1 MVRVLK
7 IFIPLLF
14 VIVSCKKSDEVKK
27 PEGLLSEEEMV
38 EVLTD
43 IHLIEGARTGLVIM
57 GDSVGGVNEHYKAFF
72 IKHEV
77 TQAQYDSS
85 FVYYS
90 KNPIIFDEIYE
101 RVIQNLSVIESEIQ
115 VD

>member
-1 MVRVLK
+1 LVKAFK
-7 IFIPLLF
+7 ILLPFIF
-14 VIVSCKKSDEVKK
+14 VFASCKESDEVQK
-27 PEGLLSEEEMV
+27 PEGLLTQDEMV

-72 IKHEV
+72 EKHNV
-77 TQAQYDSS
+77 SQAQYDSS

-90 KNPIIFDEIYE
+90 KNPIIFDKIYE
-101 RVIQNLSVIESEIQ
+101 RVIENLSVIESEIH

>member
-1 MVRVLK
+1 M
-7 IFIPLLF
+7 IP
-14 VIVSCKKSDEVKK
+14 E
-27 PEGLLSEEEMV
+27 PEGLLSQDEMV
-38 EVLTD
+38 AVLTD

-72 IKHEV
+72 EKHNV

-90 KNPIIFDEIYE
+90 KNPKIFDKIYE
-101 RVIQNLSVIESEIQ
+101 RVIENLSVIESEIH

>member
-1 MVRVLK
+1 LVKTFK
-7 IFIPLLF
+7 ILLPLLF
-14 VIVSCKKSDEVKK
+14 IFASCKEKDEVQR
-27 PEGLLSEEEMV
+27 PDDLLTQDEMV
-38 EVLTD
+38 AVLTD

-72 IKHEV
+72 VKHNV

-90 KNPIIFDEIYE
+90 KNPKVFDKIYE
-101 RVIQNLSVIESEIQ
+101 RVIENLSVIESEIH

>member
-1 MVRVLK
+1 MLFLFAGCKESGV
-7 IFIPLLF
+7 IP
-14 VIVSCKKSDEVKK
+14 E
-27 PEGLLSEEEMV
+27 PEGLLSQDEMV
-38 EVLTD
+38 AVLTD

-72 IKHEV
+72 EKHNV

-90 KNPIIFDEIYE
+90 KNPKIFDKIYE
-101 RVIQNLSVIESEIQ
+101 RVIENLSVIESEIH

>member
-1 MVRVLK
+1 MVRVFKTL
-7 IFIPLLF
+7 IVFLF
-14 VIVSCKKSDEVKK
+14 VIASCKQSDEVQK
-27 PEGLLSEEEMV
+27 PEGLLTQDEMV
-38 EVLTD
+38 AVLTD

-72 IKHEV
+72 EKHNV

-90 KNPIIFDEIYE
+90 KNPVVFDKIYE
-101 RVIQNLSVIESEIQ
+101 RVIENLSLIEAEIQ

>member
-1 MVRVLK
+1 ML
-7 IFIPLLF
+7 PLLF
-14 VIVSCKKSDEVKK
+14 LFASCKESGVIPQ
-27 PEGLLSEEEMV
+27 PEGLLSQDEMV
-38 EVLTD
+38 AVLTD

-72 IKHEV
+72 EKHNV
-77 TQAQYDSS
+77 TQSQYDSS

-90 KNPIIFDEIYE
+90 KNPIIFDKIYE
-101 RVIQNLSVIESEIQ
+101 RVIENLSVIESEIH

>member
-1 MVRVLK
+1 MKIVL
-7 IFIPLLF
+7 PLLLIF
-14 VIVSCKKSDEVKK
+14 ASCKDSDEVQQ
-27 PEGLLSEEEMV
+27 PNGLLTQDEMV
-38 EVLTD
+38 AVLTD

-72 IKHEV
+72 VKHNV

-90 KNPIIFDEIYE
+90 KNPKIFDKIYE
-101 RVIQNLSVIESEIQ
+101 RVIENLSVIESEIH